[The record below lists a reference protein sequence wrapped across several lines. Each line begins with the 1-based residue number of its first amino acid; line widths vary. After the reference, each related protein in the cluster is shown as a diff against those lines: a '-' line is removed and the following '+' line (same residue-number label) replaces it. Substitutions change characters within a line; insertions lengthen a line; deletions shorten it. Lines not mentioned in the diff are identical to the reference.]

1 MKNQLSNDYAI
12 PHSSSLTSEEKWK
25 ALPKKKRKLFTV
37 ENLSGWIFILPA
49 FILLAVFWLYPIGY
63 SLYLSFFK
71 WDMLST
77 PSFVGIDH
85 YEALLKDP
93 AFIKSM
99 MNTFYYTTFYVLG
112 VVVLGL
118 LLALLV
124 NKNMKGIS
132 IYRTLLFSPHITP
145 IIAVSIVWMSLY
157 DVDDGLFNQV
167 LRALGLPESAW
178 LSSPDTVLFSL
189 IIMGL
194 WKAIGYYMMFFLA
207 GLQSVPEHLFEAGRL
222 DGANRW
228 QIFRYITLPFISP
241 ITFFVVIVAIIEAFQ
256 TFDQIAVMTQG
267 GPSNSS
273 NVLVYMLYRHA
284 FQFFNIGYASAISI
298 IIFLFLIAFT
308 IVQYVISRKWV
319 HH

>member
-1 MKNQLSNDYAI
+1 MKNQLTDSNYAI
-12 PHSSSLTSEEKWK
+12 PRSSSLTKGREKTG
-25 ALPKKKRKLFTV
+25 AKRRRTIFTV
-37 ENLSGWIFILPA
+37 ENISGWLFILPA

-63 SLYLSFFK
+63 SFYLSFFD

-77 PSFVGIDH
+77 PQFIGIEH
-85 YEALLKDP
+85 YDALLNDP
-93 AFIKSM
+93 AFVKSM
-99 MNTFYYTTFYVLG
+99 MNTFYYTTFYVIG

-118 LLALLV
+118 ILALLV
-124 NKNMKGIS
+124 NDNIKGIS
-132 IYRTLLFSPHITP
+132 LYRTLLFSPHITP

-157 DVDDGLFNQV
+157 DVDDGLFNQI

-178 LSSPDTVLFSL
+178 LSSPDTVLLSL

-207 GLQSVPEHLFEAGRL
+207 GLQSVPHHLFEAGKL
-222 DGANRW
+222 DGANRM
-228 QIFRYITLPFISP
+228 QLFRYITLPFISP
-241 ITFFVVIVAIIEAFQ
+241 VTFFVVIVAIIEAFQ

-284 FQFFNIGYASAISI
+284 FQFFNIGYASAIAI